1 MKIKTFEKAYKHFTG
16 KNIGVT
22 LPFIYGKLDK
32 DNFDWFIIEHEY
44 YVDIKHLK
52 KIYRIILN

>member
-1 MKIKTFEKAYKHFTG
+1 MNIKTFEKAYKHFTG
-16 KNIGVT
+16 KKIGVV
-22 LPFIYGKLDK
+22 LPFLKGKLAN
-32 DNFDWFIIEHEY
+32 DNFDWFVIEYEY